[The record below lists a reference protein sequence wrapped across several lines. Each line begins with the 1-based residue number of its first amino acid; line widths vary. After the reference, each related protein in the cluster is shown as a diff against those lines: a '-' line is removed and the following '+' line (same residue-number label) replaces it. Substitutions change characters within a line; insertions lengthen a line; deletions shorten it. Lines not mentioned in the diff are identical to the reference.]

1 MIPALRQSFNS
12 SFSPGKYRNLLTS
25 LEKVGR
31 TPVQFRVSETPCFLP
46 ESLLDT
52 MCRYGCEF
60 IQQLQTPDYCAAS
73 SASAPADYRVAME
86 DATPTFLQVDFGLV
100 RNEAGQLEPKLVEL
114 QAFPSLYG
122 YQPVLAQAY
131 IECYGLSRD
140 LNIFLRDLSAEA
152 YWKLLCEI
160 IVGDSN
166 PENVVLLELDP
177 LEQKTLPD
185 FLITQDRLGIAIVN
199 IRDLVKEKRR
209 LFYRRDGRLIPIQR
223 VYNRC
228 IVDELVRKG
237 VSLPFDL
244 RAEFDVEW
252 VGHPNWYF
260 KISKFSIPYLKHR
273 SVPRAWF
280 LDELDKLP
288 ADRENYLLKP
298 LYSFAGA
305 GIKFAPTDEDIAAI
319 PSGERH
325 NYLLQERI
333 QFTPV
338 IATPHGDTYI
348 EVRIMYLWPKG
359 GDLVPVLPLIRMG
372 RGKMMGVDHNRNLE
386 WVGSS
391 AALIAGD
398 A

>member
-12 SFSPGKYRNLLTS
+12 RFSPGKYRNLLTS
-25 LEKVGR
+25 LEKVSR

-73 SASAPADYRVAME
+73 SASVPADYRVAKE

-100 RNEAGQLEPKLVEL
+100 HNETGQLEPKLVEL

-122 YQPVLAQAY
+122 YQPLLAQTY
-131 IECYGLSRD
+131 IESYGLSRD
-140 LNIFLRDLSAEA
+140 LNIFLRDLRAEA
-152 YWKLLCEI
+152 YWKLLREI

-166 PENVVLLELDP
+166 LENVVLLELDP

-199 IRDLVKEKRR
+199 IRELVKDKRR
-209 LFYRRDGRLIPIQR
+209 LFYRRDGRLFPIQR
-223 VYNRC
+223 IYNRC

-244 RAEFDVEW
+244 RAEIDVEW

-273 SVPRAWF
+273 SVPHAWF

>member
-1 MIPALRQSFNS
+1 MIPALRQKFNS
-12 SFSPGKYRNLLTS
+12 SFSQEKYRTLLSNLQNVS
-25 LEKVGR
+25 H

-46 ESLLDT
+46 ESLLET
-52 MCRYGCEF
+52 MCQYGCEL
-60 IQQLQTPDYCAAS
+60 IQQLQTTHYRL
-73 SASAPADYRVAME
+73 ASANSVPAEYNVVNE
-86 DATPTFLQVDFGLV
+86 DEKPTFLQVDFGIV
-100 RNEAGQLEPKLVEL
+100 RNQAGQLEPKLVEL

-122 YQPVLAQAY
+122 YQPLLAQQY
-131 IECYGLSRD
+131 VECYGLSHD
-140 LNIFLRDLSAEA
+140 LKIFLRDLSAA
-152 YWKLLCEI
+152 VYWKLMREI

-185 FLITQDRLGIAIVN
+185 FLITQDRLGIAVVN
-199 IRDLVKEKRR
+199 IRELVKEKRR
-209 LFYRRDGRLIPIQR
+209 LFYRRDGELILIQR
-223 VYNRC
+223 IYNRC
-228 IVDELVRKG
+228 IVDELVRKR
-237 VSLPFDL
+237 VTLTFDL
-244 RAEFDVEW
+244 RDEFDVEW

-260 KISKFSIPYLKHR
+260 KISKFSIPYLKHP
-273 SVPRAWF
+273 SVPQAWF
-280 LDELDKLP
+280 LDELNELP
-288 ADRENYLLKP
+288 ADGENYLLKP

-305 GIKFAPTDEDIAAI
+305 GIKFAPTNEDIAAI
-319 PSGERH
+319 PSNERH
-325 NYLLQERI
+325 DYLLQERI

-391 AALIAGD
+391 AALLA
-398 A
+398 AA